1 MITRYGIGNFILFI
15 IISFILIFTIL
26 LVHITALFYISFF
39 LGILLFIFSFVF
51 FRDPKREIDE
61 KILSDNSLI
70 LSPADGRI
78 VEIIEEEEPI
88 FLKQKA
94 YRISIFLSPL
104 DVHIN
109 RIPMNGKVAYLRYI
123 KGKFFAAYKP
133 KASLKNEQTHI
144 GLVNDLGKIFFKQ
157 IVGVAARRLVC
168 ELKEGDDV
176 VIGSKFGMMKFGSRV
191 DLFLP
196 NEYEIFV
203 KITDRVIAGKKII
216 AKYKNSL

>member
-1 MITRYGIGNFILFI
+1 MITRYGIGNFIFFV
-15 IISFILIFTIL
+15 IISLLLILTIIW
-26 LVHITALFYISFF
+26 VDITALFYVSFF
-39 LGILLFIFSFVF
+39 LGILLFVFSFVF

-61 KILSDNSLI
+61 KIRSDNSMI

-78 VEIIEEEEPI
+78 VEIIQEAEPI

-109 RIPMNGKVAYLRYI
+109 RIPMNGKVAYLKYI
-123 KGKFFAAYKP
+123 KGRFFAAYKP

-144 GLVNDLGKIFFKQ
+144 GLVNDLGRILFKQ

-176 VIGSKFGMMKFGSRV
+176 VIGSKFGMMKFGSRI

-196 NEYEIFV
+196 NEFEIFV
-203 KITDRVIAGKKII
+203 KISDRVIAGKTII
-216 AKYKNSL
+216 AKFKNSL